1 MRCHYNIFVSETRP
15 RTRYLHVNCFLHFLR
30 FYRLAYKR
38 SIRSLGLLV
47 QSYELQLKKEKTK
60 ELINGRTEKML
71 VSDLIKEKG
80 AGVITTKPATTVS
93 EVADIISSKRIGALV
108 VTELDG
114 KVVGIISERDIVN
127 GLSKSGANLLKLP
140 VSDVMTR
147 DVYTCAMTEDV
158 NQLRREMTT
167 RRARHIPI
175 VEDDKLI
182 GIISMGDIV
191 KNRLDELEDET
202 QQMRDYIATS

>member
-1 MRCHYNIFVSETRP
+1 
-15 RTRYLHVNCFLHFLR
+15 
-30 FYRLAYKR
+30 
-38 SIRSLGLLV
+38 
-47 QSYELQLKKEKTK
+47 
-60 ELINGRTEKML
+60 ML

-80 AGVITTKPATTVS
+80 AGVVTTRPATTVAQA
-93 EVADIISSKRIGALV
+93 ADIIANKRIGAVV
-108 VTELDG
+108 VTEIDN

-127 GLSKSGANLLKLP
+127 GLSKSGANLLTLP

-147 DVYTCAMTEDV
+147 DVFTCATTEDV
-158 NQLRREMTT
+158 NQLRREMTS

-175 VEDDKLI
+175 VEDEKLI
-182 GIISMGDIV
+182 GIISIGDIV

>member
-1 MRCHYNIFVSETRP
+1 MISETLT
-15 RTRYLHVNCFLHFLR
+15 RTRYFDVNCFLQLLR
-30 FYRLAYKR
+30 FYRLAYER
-38 SIRSLGLLV
+38 SVRSLGLLM
-47 QSYELQLKKEKTK
+47 QSYELQLKKEKK
-60 ELINGRTEKML
+60 NELINGRTSKLL

-80 AGVITTKPATTVS
+80 AGVITTRPATTVA
-93 EVADIISSKRIGALV
+93 EAADIIASKRIGAVV
-108 VTELDG
+108 VTELGD

-147 DVYTCAMTEDV
+147 DVFTCATTEDV

-175 VEDDKLI
+175 VEDHKLI
-182 GIISMGDIV
+182 GIISIGDIV

>member
-1 MRCHYNIFVSETRP
+1 M
-15 RTRYLHVNCFLHFLR
+15 
-30 FYRLAYKR
+30 
-38 SIRSLGLLV
+38 
-47 QSYELQLKKEKTK
+47 
-60 ELINGRTEKML
+60 
-71 VSDLIKEKG
+71 
-80 AGVITTKPATTVS
+80 
-93 EVADIISSKRIGALV
+93 VASKRIGAVV
-108 VTELDG
+108 VTELDD

-127 GLSKSGANLLKLP
+127 GLSKSGANLLKLT

-147 DVYTCAMTEDV
+147 DVFTCATTEDL
-158 NQLRREMTT
+158 NQLRREMVT

-175 VEDDKLI
+175 VENDKLI

>member
-1 MRCHYNIFVSETRP
+1 MVAE
-15 RTRYLHVNCFLHFLR
+15 
-30 FYRLAYKR
+30 
-38 SIRSLGLLV
+38 
-47 QSYELQLKKEKTK
+47 
-60 ELINGRTEKML
+60 
-71 VSDLIKEKG
+71 
-80 AGVITTKPATTVS
+80 AT
-93 EVADIISSKRIGALV
+93 DIMASKRIGAVV
-108 VTELDG
+108 VTELDD

-127 GLSKSGANLLKLP
+127 GLSKSGANLLKLT

-147 DVYTCAMTEDV
+147 DVFTCATTEDL
-158 NQLRREMTT
+158 NQLRREMVT

-175 VEDDKLI
+175 VENDKLI

>member
-1 MRCHYNIFVSETRP
+1 
-15 RTRYLHVNCFLHFLR
+15 
-30 FYRLAYKR
+30 
-38 SIRSLGLLV
+38 
-47 QSYELQLKKEKTK
+47 
-60 ELINGRTEKML
+60 ML

-80 AGVITTKPATTVS
+80 AGVITTKPAATVS

-127 GLSKSGANLLKLP
+127 GLSKSGVNLLKLP
-140 VSDVMTR
+140 VSDVMSR
-147 DVYTCAMTEDV
+147 GVYTCAMTEDV

>member
-1 MRCHYNIFVSETRP
+1 
-15 RTRYLHVNCFLHFLR
+15 
-30 FYRLAYKR
+30 
-38 SIRSLGLLV
+38 
-47 QSYELQLKKEKTK
+47 
-60 ELINGRTEKML
+60 ML
-71 VSDLIKEKG
+71 VLDLIKEKG
-80 AGVITTKPATTVS
+80 AGVITTRPATTVS
-93 EVADIISSKRIGALV
+93 EVANIMASKRIGAVV
-108 VTELDG
+108 VTDLDD

-127 GLSKSGANLLKLP
+127 GLSKSGVNLLKLP

-147 DVYTCAMTEDV
+147 DVFTCATTEDV
-158 NQLRREMTT
+158 NQLRREMVT

-175 VEDDKLI
+175 VEDGKLI

>member
-1 MRCHYNIFVSETRP
+1 M
-15 RTRYLHVNCFLHFLR
+15 
-30 FYRLAYKR
+30 
-38 SIRSLGLLV
+38 
-47 QSYELQLKKEKTK
+47 
-60 ELINGRTEKML
+60 M

-80 AGVITTKPATTVS
+80 SGVITTRPATTVAQA
-93 EVADIISSKRIGALV
+93 ADIIASKRIGAIV
-108 VTELDG
+108 VTELDD

-127 GLSKSGANLLKLP
+127 GLSKSGAKLLKLP

-147 DVYTCAMTEDV
+147 EVFTCGTTEDV
-158 NQLRREMTT
+158 NQLRHEMTT

-182 GIISMGDIV
+182 GIISIGDIV

-202 QQMRDYIATS
+202 QQMRYYIATS

>member
-1 MRCHYNIFVSETRP
+1 
-15 RTRYLHVNCFLHFLR
+15 
-30 FYRLAYKR
+30 
-38 SIRSLGLLV
+38 
-47 QSYELQLKKEKTK
+47 
-60 ELINGRTEKML
+60 ML

-80 AGVITTKPATTVS
+80 AGVITTRPATTVAD
-93 EVADIISSKRIGALV
+93 VADIIASKRIGAVV
-108 VTELDG
+108 VTELDD

-127 GLSKSGANLLKLP
+127 GLSMSGASLLKLP
-140 VSDVMTR
+140 ASDVMTR
-147 DVYTCAMTEDV
+147 DVFTCAKTEDV

-182 GIISMGDIV
+182 GIISIGDIV

>member
-1 MRCHYNIFVSETRP
+1 
-15 RTRYLHVNCFLHFLR
+15 
-30 FYRLAYKR
+30 
-38 SIRSLGLLV
+38 
-47 QSYELQLKKEKTK
+47 
-60 ELINGRTEKML
+60 ML

-80 AGVITTKPATTVS
+80 AGVITTRPATTIAQA
-93 EVADIISSKRIGALV
+93 ADIIANKRIGAVV
-108 VTELDG
+108 VTELNG

-127 GLSKSGANLLKLP
+127 GLSKSGASLLKLP
-140 VSDVMTR
+140 ASDVMTR
-147 DVYTCAMTEDV
+147 DVFTCATTEDV

-182 GIISMGDIV
+182 GIISIGDIV

-202 QQMRDYIATS
+202 QQMRDYIETS

>member
-1 MRCHYNIFVSETRP
+1 
-15 RTRYLHVNCFLHFLR
+15 
-30 FYRLAYKR
+30 
-38 SIRSLGLLV
+38 
-47 QSYELQLKKEKTK
+47 
-60 ELINGRTEKML
+60 ML

-80 AGVITTKPATTVS
+80 AGVITTSPATTVA
-93 EVADIISSKRIGALV
+93 EAADIIASKRIGAVV
-108 VTELDG
+108 VTELGD

-147 DVYTCAMTEDV
+147 DVFTCATTEDV
-158 NQLRREMTT
+158 NQLRREMVT